1 MINNE
6 KIKDIDIYLEG
17 LENKIDEIDINTLR
31 DLLNNNSIEKGDYL
45 TVRKYLRKIKIDKVN
60 NPIVKDLWYREFNVL
75 LMYSYIV
82 LPKSPNGEISYT
94 DDILKLYDDNENIGD
109 LQSFLN
115 IVNILKDMSYSDA
128 TKWIK
133 EEKKK
138 LNNNIETKKK
148 Q

>member
-128 TKWIK
+128 TNWIK